1 MQIIKDLKKI
11 TDLSLALGFFDGV
24 HKGHQAVIKN
34 AVNFAKDNGL
44 MSAVVTFSNHPHCY
58 FYDVAPKYIL
68 TSDERAK
75 HIAELGVDYLIEL
88 DFESISGLTAED
100 YLKDVLVKYFM
111 PRAIT
116 TGWNHYFGYKK
127 SGNVKFLA
135 DNSKKFNYEYFE
147 ISPQKEASVN
157 ISSTAIRNYLAKGE
171 IAKASSMLGY
181 KFSISGEV
189 VKGKQLGRTIGFPTA
204 NLIYPPELIELP
216 FGAYAVN
223 VKFSDRLFKG
233 VTNFGIRPTVSDTK
247 LTTLETFIID
257 FDQDI
262 YEKTIEVEFIK
273 MIRPEKKFPSLDALK
288 AQISLDIQASLK

>member
-135 DNSKKFNYEYFE
+135 DNSQKFNYEYFE

-171 IAKASSMLGY
+171 IAKANSMLGY
-181 KFSISGEV
+181 KFSISGKV

-204 NLIYPPELIELP
+204 NLIYLPELIELP

-288 AQISLDIQASLK
+288 TQISLDIQTSLK

>member
-171 IAKASSMLGY
+171 IAKANSMLGY
-181 KFSISGEV
+181 KFSISGKV

-204 NLIYPPELIELP
+204 NIIYPSELIELP

-273 MIRPEKKFPSLDALK
+273 MIRPEKKFPSLDALRT
-288 AQISLDIQASLK
+288 QISLDIQTSLK

>member
-1 MQIIKDLKKI
+1 MQIIKELKKI
-11 TDLSLALGFFDGV
+11 PDLSLALGFFDGV

-34 AVNFAKDNGL
+34 AVDFAKNNGL
-44 MSAVVTFSNHPHCY
+44 KSAVVTFSNHPHCY
-58 FYDVAPKYIL
+58 FYDVPPKYIL
-68 TSDERAK
+68 TSVERAK
-75 HIAELGVDYLIEL
+75 HIAVLGIDYLIEL

-100 YLKDVLVKYFM
+100 YLKDVLVKNFM
-111 PRAIT
+111 PQAIT
-116 TGWNHYFGYKK
+116 TGWNHNFGYKK

-147 ISPQKEASVN
+147 IPPQKDGNVT
-157 ISSTAIRNYLAKGE
+157 ISSTVIRNYLSKGE
-171 IAKASSMLGY
+171 IQKANSMLGFN
-181 KFSISGEV
+181 FSISGKV

-204 NLIYPPELIELP
+204 NLIYPKELIELP
-216 FGAYAVN
+216 FGAYAVE
-223 VKFSDRLFKG
+223 VKIEGQLFKG

-288 AQISLDIQASLK
+288 NQIAADVKFSVE

>member
-171 IAKASSMLGY
+171 IAKANSMLGY

-204 NLIYPPELIELP
+204 NIIYPSELIELP

-288 AQISLDIQASLK
+288 TQISLDIQTSLK

>member
-100 YLKDVLVKYFM
+100 YLKDILVKYFM

-171 IAKASSMLGY
+171 IAKANSMLGY
-181 KFSISGEV
+181 KFSISGKV

-273 MIRPEKKFPSLDALK
+273 MLRPEKKFPSLDALK
-288 AQISLDIQASLK
+288 TQISLDIQTSLK

>member
-171 IAKASSMLGY
+171 IAKANSMLGY
-181 KFSISGEV
+181 KFSISGKV

-273 MIRPEKKFPSLDALK
+273 MLRPEKKFPSLDALK
-288 AQISLDIQASLK
+288 TQISLDIQTSLK

>member
-135 DNSKKFNYEYFE
+135 DNSQKFNYEYFE
-147 ISPQKEASVN
+147 IPPQKEASVN

-171 IAKASSMLGY
+171 IAKANSMLGY
-181 KFSISGEV
+181 KFSISGKV

-204 NLIYPPELIELP
+204 NIIYPSELIELP

-273 MIRPEKKFPSLDALK
+273 MIRPEKKFPSLDALRT
-288 AQISLDIQASLK
+288 QISLDIQTSLK